1 MKKLTLIISCLFL
14 IGTVSAQRNKV
25 NQKEG
30 SITCTQFGITAP
42 LSKIFKEHPV
52 DENKIYKNEES
63 EDRENRKPQKFRK
76 SVKDGPEYGN
86 DETTMQHTMGDVPG
100 RAPITNWLGQTAS
113 GFRPFDPSGAVGPNH
128 YVQMINSTTFKV
140 YNKTTGAVSLTD
152 TLGNLWSPA
161 TANAGDPIVL
171 YDKAAD
177 RWFLAQFGSSTDK
190 KIYIAI
196 STTGDPTGSY
206 YTYTFVSPAFPDY
219 LKFSVWADGYYM
231 TSNQAQ
237 KVFAFERTAML
248 AGTAGARAVYTSFAP
263 PQGTGFFV
271 PLPGDASDGTLPTV
285 GTPCPIFSYSD
296 NGWGTGYSD
305 AVNIYQMAVNW
316 VPTTPTATITLSG
329 NIPTATFDGTYNA
342 SWNDVSQPGTTQKLD
357 GIGGVCMYRAQWKS
371 WSGYNTIVLNWGVQI
386 STSQRSIKWCELR
399 QNQSTGAWTMYQE
412 GIYTPDADTRWM
424 GSIAM
429 DNNGSIAM
437 AYLKSN
443 ATTIYPGLYY
453 TGRRSCDPLGTLP
466 ITETTV
472 IAGTGS
478 QTGMNRVGDYAE
490 MVLDP
495 DGITF
500 WHTSEYMGGA
510 TGGSAASTRIF
521 SFQLASCST
530 AANVNIAASSSAIC
544 TGASV
549 TFTASPTN
557 GGTAPSYQWQV
568 NGANVG
574 TNSPTY
580 TTATLTNGQI
590 VTCVMTSNLAGVTG
604 NPATSNS
611 ITMTV
616 AAPVVPAVSIS
627 GSTAICAGV
636 SSTFTATPTNGGTT
650 PSYQWQVN
658 GTNAGTNSA
667 TFTSSSLTNG
677 QVVTCVMTSNAT
689 CPSPT
694 TATSN
699 GLTMTITA
707 AVAPSV
713 SIALSSGSNPTC
725 SGASNTFTAT
735 PSNAVSPSYQ
745 WKLNGT
751 NVGTN
756 SATYSNSTLLNS
768 DVVTCVMTA
777 SQVCPTVV
785 TLGTGT
791 TANITTSDVGA
802 AYPTYYGSGRQQY
815 LIKAS
820 ELTALGLTAGNIS
833 SLGFNVTGSAGNPAT
848 MNSYA
853 IKMATSTAIALT
865 TTFQVATFTTVFGP
879 VNYTPTLNAMNTH
892 TLATPFNWDGV
903 SNILIDICFTN
914 GVTGSAAYQTYQ
926 TSSTFV
932 SSTYYQVDGT
942 TGSTACSQTTGTT
955 ASMRPNITF
964 TKGTSSATS
973 NAVTMTVNSS
983 VAPSVSVNASAT
995 SICSGTSVTFTAI
1008 TTNGGT
1014 TPSYQWQVNG
1024 VNAGTNSST
1033 FTTTTLTNGQVVTC
1047 ILTSNLACASP
1058 STATSTGITITVGNS
1073 LSPAVSISA
1082 SATTICAGGSI
1093 TFTATPTNGGT
1104 TPAYQW
1110 LVNGANAG
1118 TNSST
1123 FTTPALTN
1131 GQIVS
1136 CVLTSN
1142 SSCVSTTTATS
1153 NTIAITVN
1161 SSVTPSVSVSTTATT
1176 ICSGTSV
1183 TFTATPTNGGTTP
1196 SYQWQVNG
1204 TNVGTNSAT
1213 YTSTTLTNGQIVTCI
1228 LTSNLACV
1236 SPATATSTGIS
1247 MTVNSSSVP
1256 SVSVS
1261 ASSTSICTGTSITF
1275 TATPTNGGT
1284 TPSYQWQVNGTNV
1297 GTNSSTF
1304 TSSTI
1309 TNGQIVTCVMTS
1321 NLACVIPLTATSGG
1335 ITITVSSPVTPSVT
1349 ISASTTTIC
1358 AGGSITFTATPTN
1371 GGTTP
1376 AYQWLIDGANAGT
1389 NSSTYTTT
1397 SLTNGQ
1403 VVTCVLTSNAGCLT
1417 TTTATS
1423 NGLTISVNG
1432 TVAPSVSISST
1443 ATSICTGTSVT
1454 FTASPTNGGTTP
1466 SYQWQVNGVNAG
1478 TNSSTFTSSTL
1489 TNGQVVTCI
1498 LTSNLS
1504 CASPTTATSS
1514 GITISVLTSITPSV
1528 AVALTSGSSPACFG
1542 TAATFT
1548 ATPSNA
1554 VSPSYQWKLN
1564 GTNVGTNS
1572 ATYTNSALANN
1583 DVVTC
1588 AMTASSTCP
1597 TVVTLGTGT
1606 AANATTSSVGA
1617 AYPTRGGN
1625 GRQQYL
1631 IKASELTALGLTA
1644 GNIASLSFY
1653 VTGAAGNPAT
1663 LNGYNIKMAAT
1674 AATVLTTTF
1683 QVPTFTTVFG
1693 PVNYTPT
1700 LNALNTH
1707 TLTTP
1712 FNWNGTSNILID
1724 ICFSNGVTGSSA
1736 YRTYQTASTFVST
1749 TYYQVNGTAGSTACS
1764 RTTGTTASMRPN
1776 ITFTKGTTTVTSNGV
1791 TMAVNAL
1798 PTVNS
1803 TANTSSVCVGSSVTL
1818 TGTGATSYSWTGGV
1832 TNGTPFMPNA
1842 TTTYTIT
1849 GTDANGCVGTSTK
1862 TITVNAL
1869 PTVSSTASATTICA
1883 GIAVTL
1889 TGTGATSYS
1898 WTGGVTNGTAFTP
1911 SATTTYT
1918 VTGTDAN
1925 GCVGTSTKTIT
1936 VNALPTVSSTASAST
1951 VCSGT
1956 SVILTGTGATSFSWT
1971 GGVTNGAAFTPS
1983 TTITYTVTG
1992 TDANGCVGTSTKII
2006 TVNALPT
2013 VSSTASAS
2021 TVCSGTSVTLT
2032 GTGATSYSWTGGV
2045 TNGTAFTPIATTT
2058 YTVTGTDANGCIGTS
2073 TKTITVNTLPTV
2085 SSTASASTVCSG
2097 TSVTLTGTGATSYS
2111 WTGSVTNGA
2120 AFTPSATTT
2129 YTVTGTDANG
2139 CIGTST
2145 KTITVNTLPTVSST
2159 ASAST
2164 VCSGTSVTL
2173 TGTGATSYSWTGSV
2187 TNGAA
2192 FTPSATTTYTV
2203 TGTDANGCTGTSM
2216 ETISVLT
2223 NYAIST
2229 SAGSNG
2235 IISPNGTLNVCSGS
2249 SQTFTIT
2256 PNSGYSIF
2264 DVLVD
2269 GVSDPIAVATGSYT
2283 FTNVLANHTISVSFT
2298 TGCVPPSFSNCP
2310 INQTIYTSQ
2319 GLCSNELLYTT
2330 SLSGTSPSLSYIL
2343 SGATVGGGNGDGS
2356 GSAFIHGITTVSLS
2370 ASNGCGVSTCSFN
2383 VTVIDNQAPV
2393 PDIASLPIITEE
2405 CTVTVIPP
2413 TSMDNC
2419 SGLITATTNDP
2430 LVYNNQGTYII
2441 NWAFDDGNGNQAHR
2455 NQTVIIQDVTLPTIS
2470 APSDITVCYG
2480 EPILLGSP
2488 IASDNCGLFSVTN
2501 DAPSSFS
2508 IGTTLVTWTA
2518 TDFNGNS
2525 ASSTQQVVVNP
2536 LPIGI
2541 ASNYQICNGL
2551 STNIALSSSVSGST
2565 FTWTSSVN
2573 SGSVI
2578 GNGSCSANCSGSIA
2592 DILNNTGTVTAIVDY
2607 SILPISPQ
2615 GCVGSSFSS
2624 NVSVAPSLLPPSITG
2639 PNSLCG
2645 LTTGAYTAIS
2655 ANATSYNWSVPA
2667 GVTITAGQGNSLL
2680 SVSYGTAV
2688 TGYITASATNSCET
2702 STTTSYFITKKPGTP
2717 SAIQGPVS
2725 LCGLTTANFS
2735 IPTVLGAVSYTWT
2748 LPTGITIT
2756 SGSGTNS
2763 VNVSIAS
2770 TFIVGNI
2777 IVTAVN
2783 PCGTTVGQ
2791 ILTVYGKAPATP
2803 ASITG
2808 ITALCGVTSTTYT
2821 ATVTSGA
2828 AGYLWTLPSGLTIIS
2843 GTGSNV
2849 ITVANSGFT
2858 GGSITVAAYNACGTS
2873 LPRTLALIVAPLAP
2887 TSISGPSFTCGL
2899 STATYVCATV
2909 AGAVSYNWL
2918 VPASVSITSGQGT
2931 NSILVTFTSPTSGN
2945 ISVTASNACATSIA
2959 RTITISK
2966 VIAPGAITGPTVVC
2980 GLTTATY
2987 SVAAVT
2993 GTTSYFWVV
3002 PAGMTIASGQLTT
3015 SIIVN
3020 VPLTM
3025 ASGLLKVQSQNTC
3038 AASGFTSITIGA
3050 CANGISHD
3058 SFKEG
3063 YQFSLYPNPTFN
3075 QFTIDVTSRMKVS
3088 EKYIIEVYD
3097 VLGNKIITKEEAL
3110 SEGTS
3115 SIKLDLQ
3122 DNNVG
3127 IYLVRL
3133 LDQENRFIY
3142 SERVIKE

>member
-140 YNKTTGAVSLTD
+140 YNKTTGAVSLTA

-2139 CIGTST
+2139 C
-2145 KTITVNTLPTVSST
+2145 
-2159 ASAST
+2159 
-2164 VCSGTSVTL
+2164 
-2173 TGTGATSYSWTGSV
+2173 
-2187 TNGAA
+2187 
-2192 FTPSATTTYTV
+2192 
-2203 TGTDANGCTGTSM
+2203 TGTSM